1 MGDFVR
7 EGLTYYIMGG
17 CPSIVY
23 SFEAFQAL
31 DQFEEVGK
39 PKG

>member
-7 EGLTYYIMGG
+7 EGLTYYIMGVG
-17 CPSIVY
+17 PSIVY
-23 SFEAFQAL
+23 GCEASEAL

-39 PKG
+39 TEA